1 MYYRQDQRTPLTF
14 SNIWRSVLKTLVMTT
29 GELDFDTIYLNDDD
43 TMRLAYPIE
52 FTILW
57 VVFIIMMPILFSN
70 LLVST
75 NTTYSY
81 CIGIAC
87 MCI

>member
-14 SNIWRSVLKTLVMTT
+14 SNIGRSVLKTLVMTT

-81 CIGIAC
+81 CVGIAC